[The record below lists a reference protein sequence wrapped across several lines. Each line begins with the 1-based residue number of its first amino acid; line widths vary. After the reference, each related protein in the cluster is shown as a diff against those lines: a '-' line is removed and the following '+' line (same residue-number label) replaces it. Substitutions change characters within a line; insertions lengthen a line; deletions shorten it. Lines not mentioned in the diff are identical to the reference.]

1 MWSVYL
7 RNLLVRI
14 HNSPAIWAHQPSLDT
29 KHWTVGKQN
38 TDHAQRKPQP
48 CKYFLQNSVTN
59 TAKLVLPFQQHDHL
73 NNTHTQ
79 KKGIRIKLGSVT
91 STACGV
97 MLHSPILWPIMENLS
112 HCRAEGANFTDH
124 QPSSEFYHTYRHC
137 FYLKWITSLACFQC
151 SKKNKKCTTEFEC
164 GWNHLHKYCILIG
177 TILTKWFPKYKIIKK
192 KIKSFQFMALR
203 TINDSAHI
211 HHVIR
216 KRVQHSRRTMWWQT
230 VTWQVYCHISALWK
244 ENNQKCDLA
253 SVKWFN

>member
-7 RNLLVRI
+7 RNLLVGI
-14 HNSPAIWAHQPSLDT
+14 HNSPGIWAHQPSLDT

-164 GWNHLHKYCILIG
+164 GWNHLYKYGILIG
-177 TILTKWFPKYKIIKK
+177 TILTKWFPKYKIKK
-192 KIKSFQFMALR
+192 K
-203 TINDSAHI
+203 
-211 HHVIR
+211 
-216 KRVQHSRRTMWWQT
+216 
-230 VTWQVYCHISALWK
+230 
-244 ENNQKCDLA
+244 
-253 SVKWFN
+253 